1 MKQNLVKRYCF
12 FLLGLL
18 INSFGIVLITKEALG
33 TSPISS
39 VPYVISLIDPALRFG
54 LLTFIMNS
62 IFIVLQILL
71 LRKDFEPVQLLQI
84 VANFIFSYFIDVSMK
99 LLAFLNPESIVLR
112 LVILLLGCCVLA
124 FGISIEVAPQVITV
138 PGEGI
143 VKVLAQ
149 VLHKDF
155 GKVKV
160 AFDTTLMCT
169 ALALSLIFFHRLN
182 GLGTGTII
190 SALIVGRI
198 VYFYNHHLGI
208 SKAIG
213 RFVPEHA

>member
-124 FGISIEVAPQVITV
+124 FGISIEVAPS
-138 PGEGI
+138 G
-143 VKVLAQ
+143 
-149 VLHKDF
+149 
-155 GKVKV
+155 
-160 AFDTTLMCT
+160 
-169 ALALSLIFFHRLN
+169 
-182 GLGTGTII
+182 
-190 SALIVGRI
+190 
-198 VYFYNHHLGI
+198 HHG
-208 SKAIG
+208 
-213 RFVPEHA
+213 PW

>member
-112 LVILLLGCCVLA
+112 PM
-124 FGISIEVAPQVITV
+124 S
-138 PGEGI
+138 
-143 VKVLAQ
+143 
-149 VLHKDF
+149 
-155 GKVKV
+155 
-160 AFDTTLMCT
+160 
-169 ALALSLIFFHRLN
+169 LS
-182 GLGTGTII
+182 
-190 SALIVGRI
+190 
-198 VYFYNHHLGI
+198 
-208 SKAIG
+208 
-213 RFVPEHA
+213 

>member
-1 MKQNLVKRYCF
+1 MSYVW
-12 FLLGLL
+12 
-18 INSFGIVLITKEALG
+18 SFYYLAAA
-33 TSPISS
+33 S
-39 VPYVISLIDPALRFG
+39 
-54 LLTFIMNS
+54 
-62 IFIVLQILL
+62 
-71 LRKDFEPVQLLQI
+71 EP
-84 VANFIFSYFIDVSMK
+84 
-99 LLAFLNPESIVLR
+99 LAFPLKWP
-112 LVILLLGCCVLA
+112 
-124 FGISIEVAPQVITV
+124 PQVITV

>member
-62 IFIVLQILL
+62 IFIVLQIL
-71 LRKDFEPVQLLQI
+71 LLQI

-213 RFVPEHA
+213 RFVPEYA